1 MGMTGKEIVET
12 QKKYYLQSWAKQKD
26 VNPIPME
33 KAEGIYLWD
42 YDGNRYTDMSSTQVN
57 VNLGYGNE
65 DINNAMKEQI
75 NKFAWMGPGYG
86 VESRA
91 KLAKM
96 IVDLM
101 PDNMGKIFFT
111 NGGADANENAIK
123 MARMYTGRYK
133 VMLSLI
139 HI

>member
-57 VNLGYGNE
+57 VNLGY
-65 DINNAMKEQI
+65 
-75 NKFAWMGPGYG
+75 
-86 VESRA
+86 
-91 KLAKM
+91 
-96 IVDLM
+96 
-101 PDNMGKIFFT
+101 
-111 NGGADANENAIK
+111 
-123 MARMYTGRYK
+123 TGRWRDPVARLLCQNRERTWYG
-133 VMLSLI
+133 
-139 HI
+139 